1 MCIFIN
7 GFIECVSRSTVLCCL
22 MLLTAGAG
30 DSVIAGTW
38 SNIGPEGGNVKALA
52 VDPQNPAVVYAVTGN
67 AVFKSIDYGDHWR
80 PVNSGLSSRPIYSI
94 AVNPQSPA
102 ICYVG
107 TESGVFKS
115 TNGGANWNAANSGH
129 IGQLVTSL
137 AIDPQNPSI
146 LYAGTYSIGIFKS
159 TDGGANWSEA
169 NNALGRTHITDLAI
183 SPQNP
188 SVIYAATN
196 SSGIYK
202 STNGGESWIFAN
214 GILPTLSISA
224 LAVDP
229 GNPDIVYT
237 GTGGDGIY
245 KSTDGAIAWNP
256 LNNGLRDYYSVN
268 SLVIDPRDPE
278 KIYASFMIA
287 GVFKSTNGGQQWTPA
302 VNGLPHLDL
311 EYGFVLFDVQTE
323 LAINPGNPDI
333 VYAGSD
339 SDGVFRSMN
348 AGMNWS
354 PINSGLIGAT
364 ISALTISREDLATVY
379 AGTFDKGFRSTG
391 GGSNWSS
398 FGGDLNID
406 SLAIDP
412 TNPSILLIGNE
423 SGVYKSENG
432 GMNWDLRLDQS
443 NTPTD
448 PSKPNAGSVFALTI
462 DPTNPAIVYAGSDTV
477 SAFKSTDNGTN
488 WGPIGLEGREIRH
501 FAINPLDPAT
511 LYAATNSGLFK
522 STDGGANWNGIDIAP
537 SQRDIRLLAIDPIH
551 PETVYAGEY
560 GYIFKSIDGG
570 LSWNR
575 IWAPLGSVQ
584 SLVIDPTAPDILYA
598 GTYDGVLRS
607 TNGGEKWTIMGK
619 GPVFSNIR
627 HLAIDPIEP
636 KKIYAGTSG
645 NGVWVYSSGGPSLDL
660 EVGAGGA
667 VITATTG
674 DGAIRT
680 GYASLSVNSLVA
692 PYAIAVFSLKQNG
705 VTVSEAAVPASPP
718 TTLARIFIDYRSS
731 TPAIPARSEA
741 GTVNV
746 NTGIAVV
753 NSGLFPANVTYTL
766 RDFRGATLSVGRGTM
781 AAGEYFACFINQ
793 LRETAAADFEF
804 PLDFQDTVQFGSLE
818 INSDQP
824 VSVLGLRGTNNQR
837 NDFLLTTTPIADL
850 TLSQTNTPAYF
861 PQFAD
866 GGGNTTS
873 LMLLNASDET
883 ETGTLQ
889 IRDEDGNPF
898 VVTQAGGAADSFF
911 RYSIPPHGVVHFQTD
926 GFPAST
932 KAGWVQLT
940 PDDGTSTPIA
950 SGVFG
955 YNPADVLVSESGI
968 PSAVATFHARVYL
981 DLSGGHN
988 TGLAI
993 ASIADTDASISLK
1006 AYEMDGVTPAGVI
1019 PDPIPLH
1026 ANGYKAAFADEF
1038 ISGLSEG
1045 FTGVLDISS
1054 TTPFAALT
1062 LRSLLNERHDFL
1074 MTAFPIADAHQWAPS
1089 PIVFPQIAD
1098 GDGYTTQFILL
1109 SSGGE
1114 SASTLSLYDPSG
1126 NPFEF

>member
-1 MCIFIN
+1 MRMCIFIN

-129 IGQLVTSL
+129 IGQLVTS
-137 AIDPQNPSI
+137 
-146 LYAGTYSIGIFKS
+146 
-159 TDGGANWSEA
+159 
-169 NNALGRTHITDLAI
+169 LAI

-522 STDGGANWNGIDIAP
+522 STDA
-537 SQRDIRLLAIDPIH
+537 
-551 PETVYAGEY
+551 
-560 GYIFKSIDGG
+560 
-570 LSWNR
+570 
-575 IWAPLGSVQ
+575 
-584 SLVIDPTAPDILYA
+584 
-598 GTYDGVLRS
+598 
-607 TNGGEKWTIMGK
+607 
-619 GPVFSNIR
+619 
-627 HLAIDPIEP
+627 
-636 KKIYAGTSG
+636 
-645 NGVWVYSSGGPSLDL
+645 
-660 EVGAGGA
+660 
-667 VITATTG
+667 
-674 DGAIRT
+674 
-680 GYASLSVNSLVA
+680 
-692 PYAIAVFSLKQNG
+692 
-705 VTVSEAAVPASPP
+705 
-718 TTLARIFIDYRSS
+718 
-731 TPAIPARSEA
+731 
-741 GTVNV
+741 
-746 NTGIAVV
+746 
-753 NSGLFPANVTYTL
+753 
-766 RDFRGATLSVGRGTM
+766 
-781 AAGEYFACFINQ
+781 
-793 LRETAAADFEF
+793 
-804 PLDFQDTVQFGSLE
+804 
-818 INSDQP
+818 
-824 VSVLGLRGTNNQR
+824 
-837 NDFLLTTTPIADL
+837 
-850 TLSQTNTPAYF
+850 
-861 PQFAD
+861 
-866 GGGNTTS
+866 
-873 LMLLNASDET
+873 
-883 ETGTLQ
+883 
-889 IRDEDGNPF
+889 
-898 VVTQAGGAADSFF
+898 
-911 RYSIPPHGVVHFQTD
+911 
-926 GFPAST
+926 
-932 KAGWVQLT
+932 
-940 PDDGTSTPIA
+940 
-950 SGVFG
+950 
-955 YNPADVLVSESGI
+955 
-968 PSAVATFHARVYL
+968 
-981 DLSGGHN
+981 
-988 TGLAI
+988 
-993 ASIADTDASISLK
+993 
-1006 AYEMDGVTPAGVI
+1006 
-1019 PDPIPLH
+1019 
-1026 ANGYKAAFADEF
+1026 
-1038 ISGLSEG
+1038 
-1045 FTGVLDISS
+1045 
-1054 TTPFAALT
+1054 
-1062 LRSLLNERHDFL
+1062 
-1074 MTAFPIADAHQWAPS
+1074 
-1089 PIVFPQIAD
+1089 
-1098 GDGYTTQFILL
+1098 
-1109 SSGGE
+1109 
-1114 SASTLSLYDPSG
+1114 
-1126 NPFEF
+1126 